1 MCFHLSTELRIWI
14 MLLLICIAGAIGGFV
29 NALLTDGLIKP
40 YKEQNGEIRVYQP
53 GYIGNIVTG
62 AIAAGVSWGLYG
74 PVASFFIFNA
84 SNQEVVYQ
92 GMAGLTLSSFVG
104 AVLVGVGGAKWLTN
118 EAEKKILKQVVVSA
132 ERRASASGDVKGQAG
147 KTEAEV
153 EGA

>member
-40 YKEQNGEIRVYQP
+40 YKEQNGEIRIYQP

-84 SNQEVVYQ
+84 SNQEVVHQ